1 MTMILSIDPGNVT
14 GLALYFPT
22 AGSLVTKELRKDETY
37 QYIDDVVGSS
47 WYMVEIVAER
57 FVISQRTIKSERQG
71 DALDILGYL
80 DSVRCLRGVP
90 LTLQTAAQA
99 KSFATDDKLRRL
111 GWYQKTKDGHAND
124 ACRHLLVY
132 LVSKRDPDILRK
144 LADAQP

>member
-1 MTMILSIDPGNVT
+1 MTTILSIDPGNVT
-14 GLALYFPT
+14 GVATYHR
-22 AGSLVTKELRKDETY
+22 GSVETRELPKGETY
-37 QYIDDVVGSS
+37 EYVTDLVDYHYDNFSAIEV
-47 WYMVEIVAER
+47 VAER
-57 FVISQRTIKSERQG
+57 FVISQRTIRSERQG

-80 DSVRCLRGVP
+80 DGLCYLKQVP

-132 LVSKRDPDILRK
+132 LVTRKDPDILKR
-144 LADAQP
+144 LADA